1 MVPKQDFIL
10 VVDDSSVNNL
20 LMQNILEEEGY
31 TILTV
36 ESGKEALS
44 MIRQKS
50 PVLVILDIMMPD
62 LDGFEVL
69 ENLKT
74 EDKTMNIPVMMLTAR
89 NNSRDK
95 QKALALGALDYIIKP
110 IDIPDVIARIKRILK
125 VS

>member
-74 EDKTMNIPVMMLTAR
+74 ENKTMNIPVMMLTAR

>member
-74 EDKTMNIPVMMLTAR
+74 DDKTMNIPVMMLTAR